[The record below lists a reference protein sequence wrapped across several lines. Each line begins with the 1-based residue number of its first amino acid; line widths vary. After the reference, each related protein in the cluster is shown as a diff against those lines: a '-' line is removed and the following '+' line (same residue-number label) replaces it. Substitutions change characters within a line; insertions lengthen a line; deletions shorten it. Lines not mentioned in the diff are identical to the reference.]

1 MDTDRTPCARS
12 RADDLSCPERLV
24 GPADGA
30 GLQLQA
36 AAAVDDVQRVCL
48 RRGGGGCRELR
59 GGVVDGAVGGGGGVG
74 DLDAEQREEV
84 RVLRAGAGELGVG
97 ARQLRLEVV
106 DLLLQLAGRRRPP
119 CCPPLEIEKKT

>member
-48 RRGGGGCRELR
+48 RRGGGGRELR
-59 GGVVDGAVGGGGGVG
+59 GGVVAGGAVGGGGRGG

-84 RVLRAGAGELGVG
+84 RVLRAGGGELGVG

-106 DLLLQLAGRRRPP
+106 DLLLQLARRRRPP
-119 CCPPLEIEKKT
+119 CCPPSEMEKKT